1 MLIFARLFYIQI
13 IWGKELQAKA
23 IDQWTREIPVVAQRG
38 KIVDT
43 NGVVLADN
51 KDTYSIFVRKRA
63 VKNMEKL
70 CIKLCEQG
78 AIIEE
83 DGDVKIV
90 PENCDDC
97 DLCIQNCPNQAI
109 SKA

>member
-1 MLIFARLFYIQI
+1 MKIITLKLIYVIFL
-13 IWGKELQAKA
+13 E
-23 IDQWTREIPVVAQRG
+23 VV
-38 KIVDT
+38 
-43 NGVVLADN
+43 
-51 KDTYSIFVRKRA
+51 YMA
-63 VKNMEKL
+63 VKIDSDKCGHIENCPVQVL

>member
-1 MLIFARLFYIQI
+1 M
-13 IWGKELQAKA
+13 
-23 IDQWTREIPVVAQRG
+23 
-38 KIVDT
+38 
-43 NGVVLADN
+43 
-51 KDTYSIFVRKRA
+51 A
-63 VKNMEKL
+63 VKINPDVCGHINDCPVQGL

-109 SKA
+109 SKAGGIICLILRERVKNTVNCPIKINIV

>member
-1 MLIFARLFYIQI
+1 MRHIN
-13 IWGKELQAKA
+13 
-23 IDQWTREIPVVAQRG
+23 DCPVQG
-38 KIVDT
+38 
-43 NGVVLADN
+43 
-51 KDTYSIFVRKRA
+51 
-63 VKNMEKL
+63 L

-83 DGDVKIV
+83 NGDVAIV